1 MMSEEKKKELS
12 MEDEM
17 KKKFGKYRKIMTVIE
32 GFLMF
37 VPILVIIVA
46 IIVGFLVGISG
57 TEAEE
62 VVVDSGLV
70 EMEEGEKLD
79 WREEIL
85 DVLDMKE
92 KLENDNDYQNAPEA
106 LKNLMIISTIIA
118 GLAGYILA
126 IIMVDS
132 LAKIFG
138 EVEKQG
144 TPFTERNIRLLKRV
158 HILSI
163 VLWLLQMAGI
173 RENSIGLIFVLVI
186 SAFRSVFEYGYK
198 LQRESDETL

>member
-1 MMSEEKKKELS
+1 
-12 MEDEM
+12 
-17 KKKFGKYRKIMTVIE
+17 
-32 GFLMF
+32 
-37 VPILVIIVA
+37 
-46 IIVGFLVGISG
+46 
-57 TEAEE
+57 
-62 VVVDSGLV
+62 
-70 EMEEGEKLD
+70 
-79 WREEIL
+79 
-85 DVLDMKE
+85 MKE